1 MSATTDQA
9 PRIHQLSTS
18 VINKIAA
25 GEVIER
31 PASVIK
37 ELLENSIDALSTHIE
52 VDIQRGGADL
62 IRIVDDGEGI
72 HPDDLPLAIA
82 PHATSKLRN
91 ADDLFHVRS
100 MGFRGE
106 ALASI
111 AEISKLRI
119 RSRQADSDIGTELTV
134 DGGTMQ
140 PLVPCG
146 CAVGTSIEVRELFYT
161 TPVRRKFL
169 KNASTEFGHISE
181 QFTRIALAN
190 PNLHLVLKHND
201 RIVYE
206 LPATQRLL
214 ERLELFYGSELAAD
228 LIPVEMHRDGCR
240 VWGFVGHPKQSRTT
254 RKHQYLFLNGRWIQD
269 RSLQHALNEGY
280 RGLLMVGRQPV
291 AFLFLEVPPDAFDVN
306 VHPTKTEVRF
316 LDGSALFRL
325 VLSAIRSKFLG
336 MDLGGVLDAQRLT
349 PGGLTGGG
357 TLGSTLEHA
366 PVHDLHFDEAEAPA
380 ALAPVPME
388 QELSNWAQSQLA
400 DWRPT
405 TGRVVPREQSF
416 ALRAESHPP
425 LPDELEHS
433 EQDLPSH
440 DISSDLNPWLERS
453 TSPPALP
460 RDLILP
466 APTTQ
471 FRPFPGGP
479 APLAAR
485 VLGSTPPPTPN
496 ATLRAAELPTTGDS
510 ASVRGMQVHDCYLV
524 IETPDGVHI
533 IDQHALHER
542 IMYEQLRRRI
552 LGGHAEVQ
560 RLLVPIPV
568 ELTPREAAIALDN
581 TELLA
586 ELGLLVQDFGGNT
599 VALSGLPTLIRR
611 ADPTDLLK
619 SVIEKIDAQTEQL
632 TRRDLLDSLLHML
645 ACKAAIKAGQRLSPE
660 EITALLDQRH
670 LCDDHHHCPHGR
682 PTSLKLSKMEL
693 DRQFGRLG

>member
-1 MSATTDQA
+1 MSVSTDVA
-9 PRIHQLSTS
+9 PRIQQLSAS

-37 ELLENSIDALSTHIE
+37 ELLENSIDALATRIE
-52 VDIQRGGADL
+52 VEIQRGGADL

-72 HPDDLPLAIA
+72 HPDDLPLAVA
-82 PHATSKLRN
+82 AHATSKLRS

-111 AEISKLRI
+111 AEISRLRI
-119 RSRQADSDIGTELTV
+119 RSRQADSDIGTELSV
-134 DGGTMQ
+134 EGGEMQ

-146 CAVGTSIEVRELFYT
+146 CPVGTSIEVRELFYT

-190 PNLHLVLKHND
+190 PNLHLTLKHND
-201 RIVYE
+201 RVVYD
-206 LPATQRLL
+206 LPATQQLQ
-214 ERLELFYGSELAAD
+214 ERLELFYGAELAQD
-228 LIPVEMHRDGCR
+228 LIPVEMHRDGNR

-291 AFLFLEVPPDAFDVN
+291 AFLFLEVPPDSVDVN
-306 VHPTKTEVRF
+306 VHPTKSEVRF
-316 LDGSALFRL
+316 LDPSALFRL

-336 MDLGGVLDAQRLT
+336 MDLGGVLDANRLV
-349 PGGLTGGG
+349 PNAQ
-357 TLGSTLEHA
+357 LGSSLEQA
-366 PVHDLHFDEAEAPA
+366 PVHDLSFDEHEATSAVAPQWRAE
-380 ALAPVPME
+380 E
-388 QELSNWAQSQLA
+388 ELSNWAQTQLS

-405 TGRVVPREQSF
+405 SDRPAPVESSY
-416 ALRAESHPP
+416 ALRAESSPSFPEEPHA
-425 LPDELEHS
+425 D
-433 EQDLPSH
+433 QDLPST
-440 DISSDLNPWLERS
+440 DITGSLNPWLDRA
-453 TSPPALP
+453 ALP
-460 RDLILP
+460 P
-466 APTTQ
+466 PTTQ
-471 FRPFPGGP
+471 FRPYPGGP
-479 APLAAR
+479 APIASRILAAPA
-485 VLGSTPPPTPN
+485 PPPA
-496 ATLRAAELPTTGDS
+496 ATLRAAELPTTGA
-510 ASVRGMQVHDCYLV
+510 ASEVRAMQVHDCYLV

-552 LGGHAEVQ
+552 LSGSAEVQ
-560 RLLVPIPV
+560 RLLVPIPI

-581 TELLA
+581 AELLA

-599 VALSGLPTLIRR
+599 VALSGLPTLSRR
-611 ADPTDLLK
+611 ADPTELLK
-619 SVIEKIDAQTEQL
+619 SVIEKIDSQNEQI
-632 TRRDLLDSLLHML
+632 TRRDLLDSLLHMM
-645 ACKAAIKAGQRLSPE
+645 ACKSAIKAGQRLSQE

-682 PTSLKLSKMEL
+682 PTSLKLSKTEL